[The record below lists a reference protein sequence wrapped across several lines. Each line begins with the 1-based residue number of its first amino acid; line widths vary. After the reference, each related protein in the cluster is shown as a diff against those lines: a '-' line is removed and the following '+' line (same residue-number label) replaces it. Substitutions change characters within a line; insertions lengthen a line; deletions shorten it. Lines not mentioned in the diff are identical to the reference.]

1 MLRATAPPQGTDEAD
16 AVGTAGA
23 VGGKA
28 ATGAL
33 PPEPKLEYAAA
44 KPTASTE
51 PSEENVTCM
60 LPDGAMTGPGMPLP
74 LNEPRRGAL
83 ELAPS
88 YTLTKSYPASVA
100 NELKLSVTAEPAE
113 IVHAHA
119 WPEA

>member
-1 MLRATAPPQGTDEAD
+1 
-16 AVGTAGA
+16 
-23 VGGKA
+23 
-28 ATGAL
+28 
-33 PPEPKLEYAAA
+33 
-44 KPTASTE
+44 
-51 PSEENVTCM
+51 M

-113 IVHAHA
+113 MVHAHA
-119 WPEA
+119 SEAE